1 MQYSNYTFILQV
13 LSKKGNNSQ
22 YSASNT
28 KQKQIGK
35 GRMINL
41 KIPIIPNAFEV
52 SLTLELLTNKSKRVY
67 LHLEGGKENE
77 GESYQNKVYKF
88 EKGTTEECDV
98 KFLLLR
104 RKRKTESRQKVY
116 NIFPTYRIT
125 ISYTSPTQS
134 LILHQFETSVVNS
147 ANFESSARGRE
158 MSMENSES
166 VLITINEPLASS
178 SFGCA
183 QLWDNNDTPVEEFF
197 CSLNPPSQ
205 RAEIDDVFLLYG

>member
-1 MQYSNYTFILQV
+1 M
-13 LSKKGNNSQ
+13 
-22 YSASNT
+22 
-28 KQKQIGK
+28 
-35 GRMINL
+35 
-41 KIPIIPNAFEV
+41 
-52 SLTLELLTNKSKRVY
+52 
-67 LHLEGGKENE
+67 
-77 GESYQNKVYKF
+77 
-88 EKGTTEECDV
+88 EECDV

-134 LILHQFETSVVNS
+134 LILHQFETSIVNS

-166 VLITINEPLASS
+166 ILITINEPLVSS

-197 CSLNPPSQ
+197 CSLNPPSP
-205 RAEIDDVFLLYG
+205 RAEIDFYYTDSLYRRRLK